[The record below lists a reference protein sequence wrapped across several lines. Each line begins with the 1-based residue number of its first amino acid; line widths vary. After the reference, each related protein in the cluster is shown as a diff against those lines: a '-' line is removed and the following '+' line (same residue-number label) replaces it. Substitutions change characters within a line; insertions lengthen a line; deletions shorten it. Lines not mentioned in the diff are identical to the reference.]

1 MPNLST
7 SCPHYYGSF
16 QINADLR
23 LEAWHEAFSLGR
35 GSLDNGW
42 VHEQISSHTH
52 TTLSTHSIL
61 DARMVQHSP
70 LRHQVSDLFHYLSAP
85 WLELRSPLY
94 SGIWIPSYPRSSQIC
109 QSLQESVGVLCCL
122 LLCYVI
128 PLTFSTTMLTTIRL
142 RSQYPETAPSLPNAR
157 LASPPASRPHT
168 PHQILAFNTMEVLK
182 ALASRRHLR

>member
-1 MPNLST
+1 
-7 SCPHYYGSF
+7 
-16 QINADLR
+16 
-23 LEAWHEAFSLGR
+23 
-35 GSLDNGW
+35 
-42 VHEQISSHTH
+42 
-52 TTLSTHSIL
+52 
-61 DARMVQHSP
+61 
-70 LRHQVSDLFHYLSAP
+70 
-85 WLELRSPLY
+85 
-94 SGIWIPSYPRSSQIC
+94 
-109 QSLQESVGVLCCL
+109 VLCCL